1 VFILGSTGSIGCSTV
16 EVIEHLRS
24 IDGDGSWPVVGISA
38 GSNCELLLQQAT
50 RLDVEAIAIA
60 NKAALEFKNIFSNSE
75 ELLKA
80 HAKPGDIVVAAI
92 VGFAGVAPVLTAIEC
107 GCDIALANKETL
119 VAAGKIIMKAVQ
131 EAGVRLL
138 PVDSEHS
145 AIYQALSEHPNA
157 EIAKITL
164 TASGGSL
171 RNIKTEDLSNATV
184 EQVLN
189 HPTWSMGAKVTVD
202 SASLM
207 NKALELIEARWLFDV
222 KDDRLEAV
230 IHPQSIVHGMVQFV
244 DGSVIAQMSPPDMK
258 LPIQFALTYPRRVDG
273 CSPKIDWANHP
284 ALQFEAIDEIR
295 HPAIQLAYDVIK
307 IGGTAGAVF
316 NAANEE
322 VVESFLEHSLPFG
335 AMVPIVA
342 EVLGTITHSENVTLE
357 AVVAKDTEARE
368 LTRKIISSQKSE
380 LIKDCDVIRIVI

>member
-1 VFILGSTGSIGCSTV
+1 
-16 EVIEHLRS
+16 
-24 IDGDGSWPVVGISA
+24 
-38 GSNCELLLQQAT
+38 
-50 RLDVEAIAIA
+50 
-60 NKAALEFKNIFSNSE
+60 
-75 ELLKA
+75 
-80 HAKPGDIVVAAI
+80 
-92 VGFAGVAPVLTAIEC
+92 
-107 GCDIALANKETL
+107 
-119 VAAGKIIMKAVQ
+119 
-131 EAGVRLL
+131 
-138 PVDSEHS
+138 
-145 AIYQALSEHPNA
+145 
-157 EIAKITL
+157 
-164 TASGGSL
+164 
-171 RNIKTEDLSNATV
+171 V

-207 NKALELIEARWLFDV
+207 NKALELIEASWLFDV

-273 CSPKIDWANHP
+273 CSPNIDWANHP
-284 ALQFEAIDEIR
+284 TLQFEAIDEIR
-295 HPAIQLAYDVIK
+295 HPAIQLAYDVIRL
-307 IGGTAGAVF
+307 GGTAGAVF

-368 LTRKIISSQKSE
+368 LTRKIISSQKVNS
-380 LIKDCDVIRIVI
+380 

>member
-1 VFILGSTGSIGCSTV
+1 MSRRVFILGSTGSIGCSTV

-50 RLDVEAIAIA
+50 RLDVEAIAIT

-92 VGFAGVAPVLTAIEC
+92 VGFAGVAPVLTAVKC

-119 VAAGKIIMKAVQ
+119 VAAGEIIMKAVQ
-131 EAGVRLL
+131 KAGVRLL

-207 NKALELIEARWLFDV
+207 NKALELIEACWLFDV

-258 LPIQFALTYPRRVDG
+258 LPIQFALTYPKRVDG
-273 CSPKIDWANHP
+273 CSPKIDWANHST
-284 ALQFEAIDEIR
+284 LQFEAIDKIR
-295 HPAIQLAYDVIK
+295 HPAIQLAYDVIRL
-307 IGGTAGAVF
+307 GGTAGAVF

-357 AVVAKDTEARE
+357 SVVAKDTEARE
-368 LTRKIISSQKSE
+368 LTRKIISSQKVNS
-380 LIKDCDVIRIVI
+380 

>member
-1 VFILGSTGSIGCSTV
+1 MSRRVFILGSTGSIGCSTV

-119 VAAGKIIMKAVQ
+119 VAAGEIIMKAVQ

-207 NKALELIEARWLFDV
+207 NKALELIEACWLFDV

-284 ALQFEAIDEIR
+284 TLQFEEIDEIR
-295 HPAIQLAYDVIK
+295 HPAIQLAYDVIRL
-307 IGGTAGAVF
+307 GGSAGAVF

-368 LTRKIISSQKSE
+368 LTRKIISSQKVNS
-380 LIKDCDVIRIVI
+380 

>member
-1 VFILGSTGSIGCSTV
+1 MSRRVFILGSTGSIGCSTV

-50 RLDVEAIAIA
+50 RLDVEAIAIT

-119 VAAGKIIMKAVQ
+119 VAAGEIIMKAVQ
-131 EAGVRLL
+131 KAGVRLL

-207 NKALELIEARWLFDV
+207 NKGLELIEACWLFDV

-258 LPIQFALTYPRRVDG
+258 LPIQFALTYPRRVDS

-284 ALQFEAIDEIR
+284 TLQFEAIDEIR
-295 HPAIQLAYDVIK
+295 HPAIQLAYDVIRL
-307 IGGTAGAVF
+307 GGTAGAVF

-357 AVVAKDTEARE
+357 SVVAKDTEARE
-368 LTRKIISSQKSE
+368 LTRKIISSQKVN
-380 LIKDCDVIRIVI
+380 L

>member
-1 VFILGSTGSIGCSTV
+1 MSRRVFILGSTGSIGCSTV

-119 VAAGKIIMKAVQ
+119 VAAGEIIMKAVQ
-131 EAGVRLL
+131 KAGVRLL

-207 NKALELIEARWLFDV
+207 NKALELIEACWLFDV
-222 KDDRLEAV
+222 KDDRLEAL

-258 LPIQFALTYPRRVDG
+258 LPIQFALTYPRRVDS

-284 ALQFEAIDEIR
+284 TLQFEAIDEIR
-295 HPAIQLAYDVIK
+295 HPAIQLAYDVIRL
-307 IGGTAGAVF
+307 GGTAGAVF

-357 AVVAKDTEARE
+357 SVVAKDTEARE
-368 LTRKIISSQKSE
+368 LTRKIISSQKVNS
-380 LIKDCDVIRIVI
+380 

>member
-1 VFILGSTGSIGCSTV
+1 MSRRVFILGSTGSIGCSTV

-24 IDGDGSWPVVGISA
+24 IDGDGSWPVIGISA
-38 GSNCELLLQQAT
+38 GSNCELLLQQAAQ
-50 RLDVEAIAIA
+50 LDVEAIAIT

-119 VAAGKIIMKAVQ
+119 VAAGEVIMKAVQ

-145 AIYQALSEHPNA
+145 AIYQALSERPNA

-207 NKALELIEARWLFDV
+207 NKALELIEACWLFDV

-258 LPIQFALTYPRRVDG
+258 LPIQFALTYPKRVDG
-273 CSPKIDWANHP
+273 CSPKIDWANHST
-284 ALQFEAIDEIR
+284 LQFEAIDEIR
-295 HPAIQLAYDVIK
+295 HPAIQLAYDVIRL
-307 IGGTAGAVF
+307 GGTAGAVF

-368 LTRKIISSQKSE
+368 LTRKIISSQKVNS
-380 LIKDCDVIRIVI
+380 

>member
-1 VFILGSTGSIGCSTV
+1 MSRRVFILGSTGSIGCSTV

-368 LTRKIISSQKSE
+368 LTRKIISSQKVNS
-380 LIKDCDVIRIVI
+380 

>member
-1 VFILGSTGSIGCSTV
+1 MSRRVFILGSTGSIGCSTV

-24 IDGDGSWPVVGISA
+24 IDGDGSWPVIGISA

-50 RLDVEAIAIA
+50 RLNVEAIAIA
-60 NKAALEFKNIFSNSE
+60 NKAAIEFKNIFSNSE

-80 HAKPGDIVVAAI
+80 HAKQGDIVVAAI

-119 VAAGKIIMKAVQ
+119 VASGEIIMKAVQ

-284 ALQFEAIDEIR
+284 TLQFEAIDEIR
-295 HPAIQLAYDVIK
+295 HPAIQLAYDVIRL
-307 IGGTAGAVF
+307 GGTAGAVF

-368 LTRKIISSQKSE
+368 LTRKIISSQKVNS
-380 LIKDCDVIRIVI
+380 

>member
-1 VFILGSTGSIGCSTV
+1 MSRRVFILGSTGSIGCSTV

-50 RLDVEAIAIA
+50 RLDVEAIAIT

-119 VAAGKIIMKAVQ
+119 VAAGEIIMKAVQ

-207 NKALELIEARWLFDV
+207 NKALELIEACWLFDV
-222 KDDRLEAV
+222 KDDRLEAL

-284 ALQFEAIDEIR
+284 TLQFEAIDEIR
-295 HPAIQLAYDVIK
+295 HPAIQLAYDVIRL
-307 IGGTAGAVF
+307 GGTAGAVF

-357 AVVAKDTEARE
+357 SVVAKDTEARE
-368 LTRKIISSQKSE
+368 LTRKIISSQKVNS
-380 LIKDCDVIRIVI
+380 

>member
-1 VFILGSTGSIGCSTV
+1 MFILGSTGSIGCSTV

-119 VAAGKIIMKAVQ
+119 VAAGEIIMKAVQ
-131 EAGVRLL
+131 KAGVRLL

-207 NKALELIEARWLFDV
+207 NKALELIEACWLFDV

-284 ALQFEAIDEIR
+284 TLQFEAIDEIR
-295 HPAIQLAYDVIK
+295 HPAIQLAYDVIRL
-307 IGGTAGAVF
+307 GGTAGAVF

-368 LTRKIISSQKSE
+368 LTRKIISSQKVNS
-380 LIKDCDVIRIVI
+380 

>member
-1 VFILGSTGSIGCSTV
+1 MSRRVFILGSTGSIGCSTV

-50 RLDVEAIAIA
+50 RLDVEAIAIT

-119 VAAGKIIMKAVQ
+119 VAAGEIIMKAVQ

-207 NKALELIEARWLFDV
+207 NKALELIEACWLFDV

-258 LPIQFALTYPRRVDG
+258 LPIQFALTYPRRVDS

-284 ALQFEAIDEIR
+284 TLQFEAIDEIR
-295 HPAIQLAYDVIK
+295 HPAIQLAYDVIRL
-307 IGGTAGAVF
+307 GGTAGAVF

-357 AVVAKDTEARE
+357 SVVAKDTEARE
-368 LTRKIISSQKSE
+368 LTRKIISSQKVNS
-380 LIKDCDVIRIVI
+380 

>member
-1 VFILGSTGSIGCSTV
+1 MSRRVFILGSTGSIGCSTV

-50 RLDVEAIAIA
+50 RLDVEAIAIT

-119 VAAGKIIMKAVQ
+119 VAAGEIIMKAVQ
-131 EAGVRLL
+131 KAGVRLL

-207 NKALELIEARWLFDV
+207 NKALELIEACWLFDV
-222 KDDRLEAV
+222 KDDRLEAL

-284 ALQFEAIDEIR
+284 TLQFEAIDEIR
-295 HPAIQLAYDVIK
+295 HPAIQLAYDVIRL
-307 IGGTAGAVF
+307 GGTAGAVF

-357 AVVAKDTEARE
+357 SVVAKDTEARE
-368 LTRKIISSQKSE
+368 LTRKIISSQKVNS
-380 LIKDCDVIRIVI
+380 

>member
-1 VFILGSTGSIGCSTV
+1 MSRRVFILGSTGSIGCSTV

-50 RLDVEAIAIA
+50 RLDVEAIAIT

-207 NKALELIEARWLFDV
+207 NKALELIEACWLFDV

-284 ALQFEAIDEIR
+284 TLQFEEIDEIR
-295 HPAIQLAYDVIK
+295 HPAIQLAYDVIRL
-307 IGGTAGAVF
+307 GGSAGAVF

-368 LTRKIISSQKSE
+368 LTRKIISSQKVN
-380 LIKDCDVIRIVI
+380 L

>member
-1 VFILGSTGSIGCSTV
+1 MSRRVFILGSTGSIGCSTV

-50 RLDVEAIAIA
+50 RLDVEAIAIT

-119 VAAGKIIMKAVQ
+119 VAAGEIIMKAVQ
-131 EAGVRLL
+131 KAGVRLL

-207 NKALELIEARWLFDV
+207 NKALELIEACWLFDV

-258 LPIQFALTYPRRVDG
+258 LPIQFALTYPRRVDS

-284 ALQFEAIDEIR
+284 TLQFEAIDEIR
-295 HPAIQLAYDVIK
+295 HPAIQLAYDVIRL
-307 IGGTAGAVF
+307 GGTAGAVF

-357 AVVAKDTEARE
+357 SVVAKDTEARE
-368 LTRKIISSQKSE
+368 LTRKIISSQKVN
-380 LIKDCDVIRIVI
+380 L

>member
-1 VFILGSTGSIGCSTV
+1 MSRRVFILGSTGSIGCSTV

-207 NKALELIEARWLFDV
+207 NKALELIEACWLFDV

-284 ALQFEAIDEIR
+284 TLQFEEIDEIR
-295 HPAIQLAYDVIK
+295 HPAIQLAYDVIRL
-307 IGGTAGAVF
+307 GGSAGAVF

-368 LTRKIISSQKSE
+368 LTRKIISSQKVNS
-380 LIKDCDVIRIVI
+380 

>member
-1 VFILGSTGSIGCSTV
+1 MSRRVFILGSTGSIGCSTV

-50 RLDVEAIAIA
+50 RLDVEAIAIT

-119 VAAGKIIMKAVQ
+119 VAAGEIIMKAVQ
-131 EAGVRLL
+131 KAGVRLL

-207 NKALELIEARWLFDV
+207 NKALELIEACWLFDV

-258 LPIQFALTYPRRVDG
+258 LPIQFALTYPRRVDS

-284 ALQFEAIDEIR
+284 TLQFEAIDEIR
-295 HPAIQLAYDVIK
+295 HPAIQLAYDVIRL
-307 IGGTAGAVF
+307 GGTAGAVF

-368 LTRKIISSQKSE
+368 LTRKIISSQKVNS
-380 LIKDCDVIRIVI
+380 

>member
-1 VFILGSTGSIGCSTV
+1 MSRRVFILGSTGSIGCSTV

-119 VAAGKIIMKAVQ
+119 VAAGEIIMKAVQ

-207 NKALELIEARWLFDV
+207 NKALELIEACWLFDV

-284 ALQFEAIDEIR
+284 TLQFEAIDEIR
-295 HPAIQLAYDVIK
+295 HPAIQLAYDVIRL
-307 IGGTAGAVF
+307 GGSAGAVF

-368 LTRKIISSQKSE
+368 LTRKIISSQKVNS
-380 LIKDCDVIRIVI
+380 

>member
-1 VFILGSTGSIGCSTV
+1 MFILGSTGSIGCSTV

-50 RLDVEAIAIA
+50 RLDVEAIAIT

-119 VAAGKIIMKAVQ
+119 VAAGEIIMKAVQ
-131 EAGVRLL
+131 KAGVRLL

-207 NKALELIEARWLFDV
+207 NKGLELIEACWLFDV

-258 LPIQFALTYPRRVDG
+258 LPIQFALTYPRRVDS

-284 ALQFEAIDEIR
+284 TLQFEAIDEIR
-295 HPAIQLAYDVIK
+295 HPAIQLAYDVIRL
-307 IGGTAGAVF
+307 GGTAGAVF

-357 AVVAKDTEARE
+357 SVVAKDTEARE
-368 LTRKIISSQKSE
+368 LTRKIISSQKVN
-380 LIKDCDVIRIVI
+380 L

>member
-1 VFILGSTGSIGCSTV
+1 MSRRVFILGSTGSIGCSTV

-50 RLDVEAIAIA
+50 RLDVEAIAIT

-119 VAAGKIIMKAVQ
+119 VAAGEIIMKAVQ
-131 EAGVRLL
+131 KAGVRLL

-207 NKALELIEARWLFDV
+207 NKALELIEACWLFDV

-284 ALQFEAIDEIR
+284 TLQFEAIDEIR
-295 HPAIQLAYDVIK
+295 HPAIQLAYDVIRL
-307 IGGTAGAVF
+307 GGSAGAVF

-357 AVVAKDTEARE
+357 SVVAKDTEARE
-368 LTRKIISSQKSE
+368 LTRKIISSQKVNS
-380 LIKDCDVIRIVI
+380 

>member
-1 VFILGSTGSIGCSTV
+1 MSRRVFILGSTGSIGCSTV

-50 RLDVEAIAIA
+50 RLDVEAIAIT

-119 VAAGKIIMKAVQ
+119 VAAGEIIMKAVQ
-131 EAGVRLL
+131 KAGVRLL

-207 NKALELIEARWLFDV
+207 NKALELIEACWLFDV

-284 ALQFEAIDEIR
+284 TLQFEAIDEIR
-295 HPAIQLAYDVIK
+295 HPAIQLAYDVIRL
-307 IGGTAGAVF
+307 GGTAGAVF

-357 AVVAKDTEARE
+357 SVVAKDTEARE
-368 LTRKIISSQKSE
+368 LTRKIISSQKVNS
-380 LIKDCDVIRIVI
+380 

>member
-1 VFILGSTGSIGCSTV
+1 MSRRVFILGSTGSIGCSTV

-258 LPIQFALTYPRRVDG
+258 LPIQFALTYPRRVDS

-284 ALQFEAIDEIR
+284 TLQFEAIDEIR
-295 HPAIQLAYDVIK
+295 HPAIQLAYDVIRL
-307 IGGTAGAVF
+307 GGTAGAVF

-357 AVVAKDTEARE
+357 SVVAKDTEARE
-368 LTRKIISSQKSE
+368 LTRKIISSQKVNS
-380 LIKDCDVIRIVI
+380 

>member
-1 VFILGSTGSIGCSTV
+1 MSRRVFILGSTGSIGCSTV

-119 VAAGKIIMKAVQ
+119 VAAGEIIMKAVQ

-207 NKALELIEARWLFDV
+207 NKALELIEASWLFDV

-284 ALQFEAIDEIR
+284 TLQFEAIDEIR
-295 HPAIQLAYDVIK
+295 HPAIQLAYDVIRL
-307 IGGTAGAVF
+307 GGTAGAVF

-357 AVVAKDTEARE
+357 SVVAKDTEARE
-368 LTRKIISSQKSE
+368 LTRKIISSQKVNS
-380 LIKDCDVIRIVI
+380 

>member
-1 VFILGSTGSIGCSTV
+1 MSRRVFILGSTGSIGCSTV

-50 RLDVEAIAIA
+50 RLDVEAIAIT

-119 VAAGKIIMKAVQ
+119 VAAGEIIMKAVQ
-131 EAGVRLL
+131 KAGVRLL

-207 NKALELIEARWLFDV
+207 NKALELIEACWLFDV

-258 LPIQFALTYPRRVDG
+258 LPIQFALTYPRRVDS

-284 ALQFEAIDEIR
+284 TLQFEAIDEIR
-295 HPAIQLAYDVIK
+295 HPAIQLAYDVIRL
-307 IGGTAGAVF
+307 GGTAGAVF

-357 AVVAKDTEARE
+357 SVVAKDTEARE
-368 LTRKIISSQKSE
+368 LTRKIISSQKVNS
-380 LIKDCDVIRIVI
+380 

>member
-1 VFILGSTGSIGCSTV
+1 MSRRVFILGSTGSIGCSTV

-92 VGFAGVAPVLTAIEC
+92 VGFAGVTPVLTAIEC

-119 VAAGKIIMKAVQ
+119 VAAGEIIMKAVQ

-284 ALQFEAIDEIR
+284 TLQFEAIDEIR
-295 HPAIQLAYDVIK
+295 HPAIQLAYDVIRL
-307 IGGTAGAVF
+307 GGSAGAVF

-322 VVESFLEHSLPFG
+322 VVESFLKHSLPFG

-368 LTRKIISSQKSE
+368 LTRKIISSQKVNS
-380 LIKDCDVIRIVI
+380 

>member
-1 VFILGSTGSIGCSTV
+1 MSRRVFILGSTGSIGCSTV

-50 RLDVEAIAIA
+50 RLDVEAIAIT

-119 VAAGKIIMKAVQ
+119 VAAGEIIMKAVQ

-207 NKALELIEARWLFDV
+207 NKALELIEACWLFDV

-273 CSPKIDWANHP
+273 CSPKIDWANYP
-284 ALQFEAIDEIR
+284 TLQFEAIDEIR
-295 HPAIQLAYDVIK
+295 HPAIQLAYDVIRL
-307 IGGTAGAVF
+307 GGTAGAVF

-368 LTRKIISSQKSE
+368 LTRKIISSQKVNS
-380 LIKDCDVIRIVI
+380 